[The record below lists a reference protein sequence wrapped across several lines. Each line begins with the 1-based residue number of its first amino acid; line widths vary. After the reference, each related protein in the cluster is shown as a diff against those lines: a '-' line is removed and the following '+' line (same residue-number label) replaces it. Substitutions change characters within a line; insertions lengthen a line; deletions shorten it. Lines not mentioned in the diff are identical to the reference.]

1 MSILQIFTLLGGLG
15 MFLYGMTLMSE
26 GLQKSA
32 GDKLRSFLATMTS
45 TPFKRV
51 LTGLGITAIIQSSSA
66 TTVMVVSF
74 VNAGL
79 LSLANAIG
87 VIMGANI
94 GTTITAWLISIL
106 GFKVDMAA
114 ISIPLMAVGF
124 VLSVSKKNK
133 HKNIGQLIIG
143 FSLLFLGLKYLKD
156 AVPDLGANPT
166 ALAFLEQWAGYGFG
180 SVLIFLVIGTVLT
193 IVLQS
198 SSATMA
204 LTLVMVNFGWIDFQ
218 MAAAMVLG
226 ENLGTTITANI
237 AAAVANVS
245 AKRAARAHTI
255 FNVFGIIWVLILYN
269 PFLKLISFIVTSMGY
284 MNPIG
289 LDLNGIT
296 SEAYPN
302 LSEAQLA
309 ENKALAESS
318 VLYGVSMLH
327 TVFNVINTA
336 ILMWFIPFIE
346 KIVTALVK
354 QPKGEEEIFRLRY
367 IQGGPLSTAE
377 LSLDEAKQEIDHF
390 AKVCYNGFNYAK
402 QAINESNPDK
412 ADALI
417 HKLVKY
423 EEITDR
429 MELEIATYLNQ
440 VSQGEISES
449 SASRIKA
456 MYKIISEMESLGDVG
471 EAIGRVLRRKLIYKK
486 SFDEDMI
493 KKLNMMIDLVDK
505 AYLIMIENLKLSYSE
520 FTDLNAA
527 DAAEYQI
534 NQNRNYLKEE
544 HLTNIENDNYDYHTG
559 VHYMDLVSELEK
571 LGDFIINISQAVAAV
586 K

>member
-1 MSILQIFTLLGGLG
+1 MSIIQVFTLLGGLG

-32 GDKLRSFLATMTS
+32 GDKLRAFLATMTS
-45 TPFKRV
+45 TPLKRV

-114 ISIPLMAVGF
+114 LSVPLMAIGF
-124 VLSVSKKNK
+124 VLTVSKKNK
-133 HKNIGQLIIG
+133 LKNIGQLIVG

-156 AVPDLGANPT
+156 SVPDLSANPEV
-166 ALAFLEQWAGYGFG
+166 LVFLKQWAGYGFG
-180 SVLIFLVIGTVLT
+180 SVLIFLAIGTVLT

-226 ENLGTTITANI
+226 ENLGTTITANL
-237 AAAVANVS
+237 AASVANVS

-255 FNVFGIIWVLILYN
+255 FNVFGIVWVLVLYR
-269 PFLKLISFIVTSMGY
+269 PFLRLISFIVTSMGY
-284 MNPIG
+284 MDPI
-289 LDLNGIT
+289 T
-296 SEAYPN
+296 TN
-302 LSEAQLA
+302 LSANVNLPEEEKAVAEA
-309 ENKALAESS
+309 S

-336 ILMWFIPFIE
+336 LLMWFIPFIE
-346 KIVTALVK
+346 RTVIMLVK
-354 QPKGEEEIFRLRY
+354 QPKGEEEVFRLQY

-390 AKVCYNGFNYAK
+390 AKVCYKGFGYVK
-402 QAINESNPDK
+402 EAINEQEPEK
-412 ADALI
+412 VELLI
-417 HKLVKY
+417 QKLIKY

-429 MELEIATYLNQ
+429 IEFEIASYLNQ
-440 VSQGEISES
+440 ISQGEISES
-449 SASRIKA
+449 SAARIKG
-456 MYKIISEMESLGDVG
+456 MYKIISEMESLGDTG
-471 EAIGRVLRRKLIYKK
+471 EAVSRILKRKIIHRKD
-486 SFDEDMI
+486 FDVEMM
-493 KKLNMMIDLVDK
+493 KKLNHLIGLVDK
-505 AYLIMIENLKLSYSE
+505 SYQVMISNLKSSYVEFKDLSPAH
-520 FTDLNAA
+520 D
-527 DAAEYQI
+527 AEYNI
-534 NQNRNYLKEE
+534 NQYRNHLKEE
-544 HLTNIENDNYDYHTG
+544 HIVNIENDNYDYHVG
-559 VHYMDLVSELEK
+559 VYYIDLVAELEK
-571 LGDFIINISQAVAAV
+571 LGDFVVNISEAEADV